1 LSPSFLSQRARLP
14 FSMVGDSAG
23 MRMLVGMARAYR

>member
-1 LSPSFLSQRARLP
+1 LARLP

-23 MRMLVGMARAYR
+23 IKTWIGMAVLEIALLGL

>member
-1 LSPSFLSQRARLP
+1 LSQRARLP

-23 MRMLVGMARAYR
+23 MRMFTGMAVFNLGG